1 MLKISQSTSAW
12 LLILV
17 FAALGLPSFVMV
29 VGDIHLD
36 PILSAMIFGHGIV
49 GGAFLISW
57 AAEAAQVDVSASF
70 AITILALIAIL
81 PEYAVE
87 AVLAWDA
94 GQSYVLASQSG
105 QVFSAGSADR
115 LYFTYGYL
123 LLSAL
128 IGEIYL
134 YKWKIG
140 SGFSS

>member
-70 AITILALIAIL
+70 AITILALIAIYRISGSLIFHLWVFITFRLDRGNL
-81 PEYAVE
+81 P
-87 AVLAWDA
+87 
-94 GQSYVLASQSG
+94 
-105 QVFSAGSADR
+105 
-115 LYFTYGYL
+115 
-123 LLSAL
+123 
-128 IGEIYL
+128 I
-134 YKWKIG
+134 
-140 SGFSS
+140 